1 MVLQFENRFKN
12 ENADFLPNF
21 ICYEEQDGVNGSS
34 ALTNKLN
41 EFTANIDNNNFTIAS
56 NNLRWLINYQVVFNF
71 WDKSTYKVHD
81 INAIQLKQKSDS
93 IEGLIQLVKS
103 LQSEL
108 TIIKIEHTAAI
119 QSLIDFQNTK
129 DAELKTISNSLNTVN
144 NQTTEVNQ
152 IWSNATK
159 LNSEI
164 VSVFAS
170 AKAQYEDIKIQLEK
184 QDEKF
189 NIQINDTE
197 TLKKELVDEIEA
209 SKLQFQKFNL
219 NLEFIESKKAFI
231 IEKEEEIIKLTGF
244 AADGTLG
251 FTFNKRKDELSK
263 SGNRWLIA
271 IPIMTLLTLAW
282 IFLIFYCFPSDIDTE
297 WLSTLINSIKTLP
310 AILLFFF
317 VIKQYTKERN
327 LQEEYAFK
335 ATVAMTLKAYAD
347 QIHGETDGDRRK
359 MLLDAIDKIYSA
371 PKINSDNGSIIS
383 FRTKPLTDSIKG
395 LTEITNNLLKNR

>member
-1 MVLQFENRFKN
+1 M
-12 ENADFLPNF
+12 
-21 ICYEEQDGVNGSS
+21 
-34 ALTNKLN
+34 
-41 EFTANIDNNNFTIAS
+41 
-56 NNLRWLINYQVVFNF
+56 
-71 WDKSTYKVHD
+71 
-81 INAIQLKQKSDS
+81 
-93 IEGLIQLVKS
+93 
-103 LQSEL
+103 
-108 TIIKIEHTAAI
+108 
-119 QSLIDFQNTK
+119 
-129 DAELKTISNSLNTVN
+129 
-144 NQTTEVNQ
+144 
-152 IWSNATK
+152 
-159 LNSEI
+159 
-164 VSVFAS
+164 
-170 AKAQYEDIKIQLEK
+170 
-184 QDEKF
+184 
-189 NIQINDTE
+189 
-197 TLKKELVDEIEA
+197 
-209 SKLQFQKFNL
+209 
-219 NLEFIESKKAFI
+219 
-231 IEKEEEIIKLTGF
+231 
-244 AADGTLG
+244 
-251 FTFNKRKDELSK
+251 SK